1 MGGAS
6 SSESGVVRTSDLIA
20 EKDIRLAEKD
30 DLIRSK
36 ECIIENLSAN
46 QEDVKILVTKIEDL
60 YKKKIEDLEKSFK
73 QRYGK

>member
-1 MGGAS
+1 MGGVS
-6 SSESGVVRTSDLIA
+6 SSDLIA

-36 ECIIENLSAN
+36 ENIIENLSAN

>member
-36 ECIIENLSAN
+36 ENIIENLSAN